1 MVTTIAAPSTA
12 RTLPPAHRIPL
23 RLHLLG
29 RSILIMFTS
38 LTGAALFSFW
48 ITAAA
53 ISPLTI
59 FAVALLPVTY
69 AVRGYAD
76 IHRRAAGQLTGW
88 RMQAGYRSPGEG
100 GAIKRAWSIER
111 DPQSWR
117 DAFWCLL
124 HSIVACVTSSLTI
137 AFFAGSVFYLIY
149 PFLYWVTPQ
158 AAFGH
163 PFGGLVVFH
172 SVAQSTVMMPFALIS
187 FGIWYAIALPLARL
201 ELHLTGALLS
211 PRPAQNERV

>member
-1 MVTTIAAPSTA
+1 MVTTIDVPPTA
-12 RTLPPAHRIPL
+12 RTLPPAHRVPL

-29 RSILIMFTS
+29 RSVVIMFTS

-59 FAVALLPVTY
+59 FAIAVLPVTA
-69 AVRGYAD
+69 AVRGYAN
-76 IHRRAAGQLTGW
+76 IHRRAARQLTGW
-88 RMQAGYRSPGEG
+88 PMQAGYRSPGEG
-100 GAIKRAWSIER
+100 SAIKRAWSIGR
-111 DPQSWR
+111 DRQSWR
-117 DAFWCLL
+117 DAFWCVL
-124 HSIVACVTSSLTI
+124 HSIVACFTSSLTLG
-137 AFFAGSVFYLIY
+137 FFAGGVFYLIY

-163 PFGGLVVFH
+163 PFGGLVILH
-172 SVAQSTVMMPFALIS
+172 SVAQATLMMPFALVS

-211 PRPAQNERV
+211 PRAAQGARL

>member
-1 MVTTIAAPSTA
+1 MVTTIGAPPTA
-12 RTLPPAHRIPL
+12 RTLPPAHRVPL

-29 RSILIMFTS
+29 RSLLVLFTS
-38 LTGAALFSFW
+38 MAGAALFSFW

-59 FAVALLPVTY
+59 FAVVLLPVT
-69 AVRGYAD
+69 ALVRGYAN
-76 IHRRAAGQLTGW
+76 IHRRAARGLTGW
-88 RMQAGYRSPGEG
+88 GMHAGYRSPGEG
-100 GAIKRAWSIER
+100 SAIRRAWSIAR

-117 DAFWCLL
+117 DALWCLL
-124 HSIVACVTSSLTI
+124 HSIVAAVTSSVTI
-137 AFFAGSVFYLIY
+137 AFFAGGVFYLIY

-158 AAFGH
+158 AAFGR

-172 SVAQSTVMMPFALIS
+172 SVAQTTAMMPLALVS

-201 ELHLTGALLS
+201 ELRLTGRLLS
-211 PRPAQNERV
+211 RDSRRGARA